1 MEQEKNKKKTEE
13 DSLRGA
19 IRSDSVP
26 MTDEELRRENNRMK
40 EERECRVC
48 RDKEVGVV
56 FLPCGH
62 LVTCTSCAS
71 TVVECVVCRVRIS
84 SSVRV
89 YMA

>member
-1 MEQEKNKKKTEE
+1 MEQEKKKQTEE
-13 DSLRGA
+13 DA
-19 IRSDSVP
+19 IKFRSESEP
-26 MTDEELRRENNRMK
+26 LTDEELRRENSRMR

-62 LVTCTSCAS
+62 LVTCTSCAP
-71 TVVECVVCRVRIS
+71 TVAECVVCRTRIS